1 MINMESLDT
10 FATPPTQD
18 EKNIALLCHIGTFF
32 GGIIVPLVV
41 WLLKKDDSEFVTHHA
56 KESLNFQ
63 ISLLIYVVV
72 ASVFMVIFIGIFM
85 LVALSVLAIVFIIL
99 ATVAAASGKYF
110 SYPLTIRFLK

>member
-1 MINMESLDT
+1 MESLDT

-41 WLLKKDDSEFVTHHA
+41 WLLKKDDSEFVAHHA

-63 ISLLIYVVV
+63 ISILIYLV
-72 ASVFMVIFIGIFM
+72 ASSILM
-85 LVALSVLAIVFIIL
+85 LVVLGFFMILALLVISFVFIIL
-99 ATVAAASGKYF
+99 ATVAASSGKYF
-110 SYPLTIRFLK
+110 TYPLTIRFLR